1 MAGKNNLKGF
11 LKGSKY
17 VTRKFRKL
25 TKTESNR
32 ALSKALLAGSRVV
45 RDDAR
50 KRVPAKWKHLSKAIG
65 SAQGKQDIP
74 GVAKSLRPS
83 KVGWSVG
90 KKKGIWS
97 KKSKAATGEGRKGGY
112 GKGVGIGPRNIKWF
126 ILGTKPRFTGFHR
139 QTAKQKRTGDVTR
152 KKNKIGVRYTG
163 RIKPK
168 WGRALR
174 PIFRNA
180 LKATRK
186 EVLKVIKKSAVKD
199 YKKIL
204 AKQRAKKKGK

>member
-17 VTRKFRKL
+17 VTRKFRSL
-25 TKTESNR
+25 TKTQSNR

-65 SAQGKQDIP
+65 AAQGKP
-74 GVAKSLRPS
+74 EKGVAKSLRPS

-90 KKKGIWS
+90 KKKGVWS
-97 KKSKAATGEGRKGGY
+97 KKSPAATGEGRKGGY

-139 QTAKQKRTGDVTR
+139 QTAKQKRTGDVYR

-163 RIKPK
+163 RIKLK

-174 PIFRNA
+174 PIFRDA

-186 EVLKVIKKSAVKD
+186 EVLKKIKESAVKD
-199 YKKIL
+199 FRKIL

>member
-17 VTRKFRKL
+17 VTRKFRSL
-25 TKTESNR
+25 TKTQSNR

-90 KKKGIWS
+90 KKRGVWS
-97 KKSKAATGEGRKGGY
+97 KKSKVATGEGRKGGY
-112 GKGVGIGPRNIKWF
+112 GKGVGIGPSNIKWF
-126 ILGTKPRFTGFHR
+126 VLGTKPRFTGFHR
-139 QTAKQKRTGDVTR
+139 RNKEDREANRDRR

>member
-1 MAGKNNLKGF
+1 MADRKILKGYI
-11 LKGSKY
+11 KGA
-17 VTRKFRKL
+17 KFVKKKFAKL
-25 TKTESNR
+25 TQTQSNR

-45 RDDAR
+45 RDNAR
-50 KRVPAKWKHLSKAIG
+50 LRVPTKWRHLSKAIG
-65 SAQGKQDIP
+65 AAQGKQDIP
-74 GVAKSLRPS
+74 GVAKSLRPA

-97 KKSKAATGEGRKGGY
+97 KKARAATGEGRKGGY

-139 QTAKQKRTGDVTR
+139 QTAKQKRTGQVTR
-152 KKNKIGVRYTG
+152 KRNKIGVRYTG

-174 PIFRNA
+174 PIFRDA

-186 EVLKVIKKSAVKD
+186 EVLKTIKKSAVKD

>member
-1 MAGKNNLKGF
+1 MADRKILKGYI
-11 LKGSKY
+11 KGA
-17 VTRKFRKL
+17 KFVKKKFAKL
-25 TKTESNR
+25 TQTQSNR

-45 RDDAR
+45 RDSAR
-50 KRVPAKWKHLSKAIG
+50 KKVPAKWKHLAKAIG
-65 SAQGKQDIP
+65 AAQGKP
-74 GVAKSLRPS
+74 EKGAVKSLRPS

-90 KKKGIWS
+90 KKKGVWS

-139 QTAKQKRTGDVTR
+139 QSAEEKRTGTVRR
-152 KKNKIGVRYTG
+152 KRNKIGVRYTG

-174 PIFRNA
+174 PIFREA
-180 LKATRK
+180 LKSTRK
-186 EVLKVIKKSAVKD
+186 EVLKKIKETAVKD
-199 YKKIL
+199 YRKIL